1 MDALYSWHG
10 VFVTNMARYYGVSR
24 RRRNLASCFLNGF
37 ALFRL
42 RYAFLFLKAPL
53 FNRTGERKFE
63 NRYDGSIGRASNRI
77 CRFDEGRLSLV
88 VLSVGNFLRRDG
100 RGDDESRI
108 LLRALMRSSTIR
120 NILAFLNR
128 VGTLFPSRVIEMM
141 AEFVFVY
148 ELRRYRN

>member
-1 MDALYSWHG
+1 M
-10 VFVTNMARYYGVSR
+10 
-24 RRRNLASCFLNGF
+24 NGF
-37 ALFRL
+37 ALLRL
-42 RYAFLFLKAPL
+42 RSAFLFLKAPL

-63 NRYDGSIGRASNRI
+63 NRYDGRIGQASNRI

-128 VGTLFPSRVIEMM
+128 VGTLFPSCVIEMM